1 MTRWNLTISEKDR
14 QDCKNL
20 SGANRRKKGD
30 LSKFVD
36 EAVRKEIFH
45 QTVKEMKEWNAE
57 RDQQEL
63 MDLVD
68 EAVDRFVRPS
78 LIPIFWSVRFCRQRR
93 RRTCCIRHGKM
104 VCLN

>member
-1 MTRWNLTISEKDR
+1 MTRWNLTISEKTDR
-14 QDCKNL
+14 IVRTYLAQT
-20 SGANRRKKGD
+20 GGKKGD

-68 EAVDRFVRPS
+68 EAVDQIRAPRP
-78 LIPIFWSVRFCRQRR
+78 
-93 RRTCCIRHGKM
+93 
-104 VCLN
+104 